1 MAENA
6 FESVL
11 KRVCSDP
18 ELEAEWLRM
27 LSQLEYAGCRKIV
40 KSVPFEKVDLS
51 VLNHVMEEASHAY
64 LLRAQADRL
73 GRVALSSVL
82 NEIAWTYFQTLDHG
96 VSRLHGEGYLYP
108 PVSWII
114 ERRVLEVYPL
124 YLSATRQLG
133 VKKVLSRILAQEQRH
148 GAQFEALKLDE
159 RFKAAAV
166 EWEASL
172 WSDFVL
178 GLQSW
183 VAPKRAVRQAAH
195 ASL

>member
-1 MAENA
+1 VTENNV

-11 KRVCSDP
+11 KRICADVD
-18 ELEAEWLRM
+18 LESEWLRM
-27 LSQLEYAGCRKIV
+27 LSQLEYAGCRKII
-40 KSVPFEKVDLS
+40 KSVPFDKVDLS

-64 LLRAQADRL
+64 LLRAQAERL
-73 GRVALSSVL
+73 GGALPSAPL
-82 NEIAWTYFQTLDHG
+82 TEIAWTYFQTLDHG
-96 VSRLHGEGYLYP
+96 VSRLQGQGYHYP

-114 ERRVLEVYPL
+114 ERRVLEVYPR
-124 YLSATRQLG
+124 YLETTRQLG
-133 VKKVLSRILAQEQRH
+133 VKRVLSRILAQEERH

-159 RFKAAAV
+159 AFKIAAI

-183 VAPKRAVRQAAH
+183 AAPKGAMHHAA
-195 ASL
+195 L